1 MTTPLR
7 YYDWEVL
14 PRHPGKNYA
23 KPDVLN
29 VLPPALYEE
38 ALPYSSPLARI
49 SMYNLVAYRVDPMA
63 YWRSTS
69 LVLGYMG
76 SVTLY

>member
-14 PRHPGKNYA
+14 PRYATRHYA
-23 KPDVLN
+23 KPDVFN

-38 ALPYSSPLARI
+38 VMPYSSPLART
-49 SMYNLVAYRVDPMA
+49 SMYNLVAYRVDPMS
-63 YWRSTS
+63 Y
-69 LVLGYMG
+69 
-76 SVTLY
+76 